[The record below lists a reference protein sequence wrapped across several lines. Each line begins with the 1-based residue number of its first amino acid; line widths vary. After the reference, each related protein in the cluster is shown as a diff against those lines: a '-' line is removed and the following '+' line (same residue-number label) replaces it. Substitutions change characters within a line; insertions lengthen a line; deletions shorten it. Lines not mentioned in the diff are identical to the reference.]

1 MNKKIEKIV
10 RRVAKEEEGV
20 NTAAVK
26 AALFIVT
33 NWTREKMKQ
42 LEYPAILWP
51 KLGSFNVIDNRCPDE
66 CADVIEEYKT
76 NFKKQS

>member
-1 MNKKIEKIV
+1 MNKKIEKIIK
-10 RRVAKEEEGV
+10 RVAKEEEGV
-20 NTAAVK
+20 NAAAVK

-51 KLGSFNVIDNRCPDE
+51 KLGSFNVIEKRCP
-66 CADVIEEYKT
+66 EEDKEALREFRN
-76 NFKKQS
+76 NFKRQE

>member
-10 RRVAKEEEGV
+10 KRVAKEEEGV
-20 NTAAVK
+20 NAAAVK

-51 KLGSFNVIDNRCPDE
+51 KLGSFNVIEERCP
-66 CADVIEEYKT
+66 EEDKEALREFRN
-76 NFKKQS
+76 NFKRQE